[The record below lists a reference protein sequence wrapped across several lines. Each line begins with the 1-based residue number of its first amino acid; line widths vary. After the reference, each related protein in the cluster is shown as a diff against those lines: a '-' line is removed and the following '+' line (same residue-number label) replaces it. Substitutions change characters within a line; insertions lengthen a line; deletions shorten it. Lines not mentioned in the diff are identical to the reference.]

1 MRENYQSRN
10 FLNSKSR
17 NLEAREKNPFY
28 STRKFPARE
37 KKPGVQYVGFYQA
50 PNLLFF
56 YFFTKKTSQQGRFY
70 VVDT

>member
-1 MRENYQSRN
+1 M
-10 FLNSKSR
+10 
-17 NLEAREKNPFY
+17 
-28 STRKFPARE
+28 RKFPARE